1 MRKWLGS
8 AAVAALVV
16 ALVVAL
22 GVTGASA
29 ADLSAAPVYRGAP
42 PPLVAA
48 FDWTGFYIGANIGY
62 GSARADASTDG
73 LSGDE
78 HLNGVLGGG
87 QIGYNWQT
95 GNWVF
100 GLEVDGQATGQ
111 KSSVSVSGGGITVT
125 EDDSVPWFVTARG
138 RIGYTVAPTWL
149 IYVTGGGAWMDF
161 KSTIGV
167 TGLGSATWEVSHGGW
182 SAGAG
187 IEGAIDRNWS
197 WKAEYL
203 HLDTGSFS
211 TTVFNIVP
219 ASVRL
224 TNDIGRF
231 GINYRF

>member
-8 AAVAALVV
+8 AAVV
-16 ALVVAL
+16 ALVVAF
-22 GVTGASA
+22 GGTGASA

-42 PPLVAA
+42 PPLVAV

-62 GSARADASTDG
+62 GSARVDGTTDG

-138 RIGYTVAPTWL
+138 RGWLYSRADVADL
-149 IYVTGGGAWMDF
+149 R
-161 KSTIGV
+161 
-167 TGLGSATWEVSHGGW
+167 
-182 SAGAG
+182 
-187 IEGAIDRNWS
+187 DRRRR
-197 WKAEYL
+197 
-203 HLDTGSFS
+203 LDGFQI
-211 TTVFNIVP
+211 NHQRQRP
-219 ASVRL
+219 
-224 TNDIGRF
+224 RF
-231 GINYRF
+231 GDVGGLARRMVCRSRHRRRDQSQLVVEGRVSPSRYRELQHHCLRHRAGDRKSVV

>member
-100 GLEVDGQATGQ
+100 GLEVDGQATG
-111 KSSVSVSGGGITVT
+111 
-125 EDDSVPWFVTARG
+125 
-138 RIGYTVAPTWL
+138 
-149 IYVTGGGAWMDF
+149 
-161 KSTIGV
+161 
-167 TGLGSATWEVSHGGW
+167 
-182 SAGAG
+182 
-187 IEGAIDRNWS
+187 
-197 WKAEYL
+197 
-203 HLDTGSFS
+203 
-211 TTVFNIVP
+211 
-219 ASVRL
+219 
-224 TNDIGRF
+224 
-231 GINYRF
+231 